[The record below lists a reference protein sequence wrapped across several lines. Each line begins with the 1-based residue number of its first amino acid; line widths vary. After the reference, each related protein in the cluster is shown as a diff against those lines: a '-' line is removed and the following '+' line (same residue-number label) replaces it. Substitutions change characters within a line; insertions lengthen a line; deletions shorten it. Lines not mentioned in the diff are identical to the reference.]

1 MQALTST
8 TPAPAPHHTATGKP
22 PRNTSTMTTN
32 PTPTLRPSASS
43 TASDT
48 SIPDLSR
55 SGSVMDATTWRLNKL
70 KCRLEDEEATMHKQL
85 RHFYDIKQ

>member
-1 MQALTST
+1 MLNFNDPRTHT
-8 TPAPAPHHTATGKP
+8 TTHCNRQTT
-22 PRNTSTMTTN
+22 TSTMTTN
-32 PTPTLRPSASS
+32 PSPTRPSAAS

-55 SGSVMDATTWRLNKL
+55 SGSSVMDATTWRLNKL